1 MRQQLEAEKV
11 RISKRFSKAGMRE
24 ENADTFADAIMK
36 EDDDED
42 IEAALVQQVISAA
55 LDEEMEI
62 SDSERDESEQEDDF
76 EGIEETY
83 GLNSSYFDI
92 FDNLLRKYVT
102 DLNQKDEEVAQ
113 QIRQLG
119 AKSMFAE

>member
-1 MRQQLEAEKV
+1 
-11 RISKRFSKAGMRE
+11 MRE
-24 ENADTFADAIMK
+24 ENADTFADAILK
-36 EDDDED
+36 EEDED

-62 SDSERDESEQEDDF
+62 SDSEGEQTEQDDDF

-102 DLNQKDEEVAQ
+102 ELNLKDEEVAQ
-113 QIRQLG
+113 EIRQLG
-119 AKSMFAE
+119 TKSLFAEQRIKMIEERVEKEFKD